1 MQRALSTHLFAN
13 HRLTTAWLDRIWDA
27 GIPLIEIFCARQ
39 HLDYRDKSRVTD
51 LGHWFRDA
59 QLKVHSLHSPL
70 YSDTAWGRSGPQSI
84 VTITETVKSKRLDM
98 VDEIKRALEFGDLR
112 ENSEYR
118 AALDR
123 QNVVKARI
131 VELRQRISEI
141 SSIDL
146 SKISRDKA
154 GYGSTLVLY
163 DGERD
168 EEVTYRLVSPEES
181 DPQGGLI
188 STTSPVGKSL
198 MGKEEGDEVV
208 VRTPAGARN
217 FEIRSLVTIH
227 DQVEEKS

>member
-1 MQRALSTHLFAN
+1 MSVEIKQRLQGELDELESELRVHL
-13 HRLTTAWLDRIWDA
+13 
-27 GIPLIEIFCARQ
+27 P
-39 HLDYRDKSRVTD
+39 K
-51 LGHWFRDA
+51 
-59 QLKVHSLHSPL
+59 
-70 YSDTAWGRSGPQSI
+70 
-84 VTITETVKSKRLDM
+84 
-98 VDEIKRALEFGDLR
+98 EIKRALEFGDLR

-154 GYGSTLVLY
+154 GYGSTLVLF
-163 DGERD
+163 DSEKD
-168 EEVTYRLVSPEES
+168 EEVTYRLVTPEES
-181 DPQGGLI
+181 DPQNGLI

-217 FEIRSLVTIH
+217 FEVRQLTTIH
-227 DQVEEKS
+227 TEMENKG